1 MKACF
6 AMLIATLAGLHCIG
20 NRQTVKL
27 NELNYAV
34 SMTPVI
40 YGSDGVPKAEGVGLE
55 VIGDIEVSRRYWS
68 LVYSLVPLGDTKLQL
83 QNFNNVITAR
93 GAQGVIN
100 FEIENEGCDLNNFA
114 YVVVPAVLPFFPGC
128 SKITMRGRLVRE
140 TFVRRR

>member
-1 MKACF
+1 MKSYSVI
-6 AMLIATLAGLHCIG
+6 LIAGLLGLNCIG

-55 VIGDIEVSRRYWS
+55 IMGDIEVSHRYWS
-68 LVYSLVPLGDTKLQL
+68 LVYSFVPLGDTKQQL